1 MPRRRAARRFR
12 RYSQSTYTYGEYV
25 PVRERERRAKAA
37 KAEAA
42 RKGRTLRPVVIQ
54 GRTIARS
61 TWGRAWCGHIESF
74 HDFENRLPRGRTY
87 VRRGAVM
94 DLEIRRGRID
104 ARVVGNQIYRASVVI
119 APCTRARWRDLVKRC
134 TGSISSM
141 VELLEGHFSDAIMGR
156 MTGVSDGLFPDLAQ
170 VQLACSCP
178 DWAELCKHLAAVLYG
193 VGSRLDDEPE
203 LLFTLR
209 GVDPQ
214 DLVDVD
220 AAEVAPTRAS
230 GGSELVGDL
239 SEIFGIEI
247 DAVGVSAATR
257 AGDRPRQSTS
267 RTTRDRRTATA
278 KRGTKKVRK
287 KPVPK
292 TRSAA
297 RGKGSKRA
305 RARRPWRARL
315 PAPRALVS
323 RQELLDLGVPSGT
336 IASWLQHRVLKPT
349 AERGVYRQ
357 TALSRK
363 RLAQR
368 LSE

>member
-1 MPRRRAARRFR
+1 VPRRRASRRFR
-12 RYSQSTYTYGEYV
+12 RTSRSTYTYSDYV
-25 PVRERERRAKAA
+25 PVRERERRAKTA

-42 RKGRTLRPVVIQ
+42 RKGKTLRPVVIQ

-104 ARVVGNQIYRASVVI
+104 AQVVGNQIYRASVVI
-119 APCTRARWRDLVKRC
+119 APCTRARWRHLVKRC

-141 VELLEGHFSDAIMGR
+141 VELLEGHFSDAVMSR
-156 MTGVSDGLFPDLAQ
+156 MTGVSDGLFPNLAQ

-193 VGSRLDDEPE
+193 VGSRLDAEPE

-220 AAEVAPTRAS
+220 AAEAAPTRAS

-247 DAVGVSAATR
+247 DVVGVSAASR

-267 RTTRDRRTATA
+267 GTTRDRRAASA
-278 KRGTKKVRK
+278 KRGTKKARN
-287 KPVPK
+287 KPVP
-292 TRSAA
+292 RSAA

-305 RARRPWRARL
+305 RGRRPRRAKL
-315 PAPRALVS
+315 PGPRALVS
-323 RQELLDLGVPSGT
+323 RQELLDLGVPAGT

-349 AERGVYRQ
+349 AERGVYRS

>member
-87 VRRGAVM
+87 VRRGAVI

-170 VQLACSCP
+170 VQLTCSCP

-220 AAEVAPTRAS
+220 AAEAAPTRAS

-247 DAVGVSAATR
+247 DAVGVSAASR
-257 AGDRPRQSTS
+257 AGDRPQSTS
-267 RTTRDRRTATA
+267 GRTRDGWAAAA
-278 KRGTKKVRK
+278 KRGTKKARK

-305 RARRPWRARL
+305 RARRPRRARL

-323 RQELLDLGVPSGT
+323 RQELLDLGVPAGT